1 MGVTGA
7 EVAVLFGGD
16 FLRACLTAKDGQEKV
31 APKGDGGEGDER
43 DCDHPATGVRHGAPL
58 DSVLAV
64 FVRRHY
70 DDELTVSS
78 KFHTISFVTKV
89 EISNVNVP
97 GRTSKVDAEKYEAMK
112 AAILKVTPKKAP
124 GITASE
130 MVAKVKP
137 LLPEKLWPKGEKV
150 GWWQKTVQL
159 DLEAKGQLKRDQK
172 SKPMRWYRA

>member
-1 MGVTGA
+1 MG
-7 EVAVLFGGD
+7 
-16 FLRACLTAKDGQEKV
+16 
-31 APKGDGGEGDER
+31 
-43 DCDHPATGVRHGAPL
+43 
-58 DSVLAV
+58 
-64 FVRRHY
+64 FVHRQY

-78 KFHTISFVTKV
+78 KYHTISSVTKV

-130 MVAKVKP
+130 MVARVKP
-137 LLPEKLWPKGEKV
+137 LLPKKLWPKGEKV

-159 DLEAKGQLKRDQK
+159 DLEAKGQLKRDPK

>member
-16 FLRACLTAKDGQEKV
+16 FFGAGLTTKDGQKEI
-31 APKGDGGEGDER
+31 APERDGGEGDER

-78 KFHTISFVTKV
+78 KFHAISSVTKV

-97 GRTSKVDAEKYEAMK
+97 GRTLKVDAEKYEAMK

-124 GITASE
+124 GVTASE
-130 MVAKVKP
+130 VVAKVQP
-137 LLPEKLWPKGEKV
+137 LLPKKLWPKGEEV

-159 DLEAKGQLKRDQK
+159 NLEAKGQLKRDQK